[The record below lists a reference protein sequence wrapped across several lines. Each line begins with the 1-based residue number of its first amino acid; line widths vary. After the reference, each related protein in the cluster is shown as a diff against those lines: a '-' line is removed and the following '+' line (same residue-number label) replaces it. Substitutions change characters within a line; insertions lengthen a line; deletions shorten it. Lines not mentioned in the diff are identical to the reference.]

1 MPNRADMHIDK
12 ALTNISIKYMQ
23 PQAGFVSDIVFP
35 RVPVQKQSDRY
46 FVYKKEDWFR
56 DDAEERA
63 MGTESAGG
71 DYDIDN
77 TPTYFCKKYA
87 FHKDVFEE
95 DRANADS
102 PLTPDEDATEFVS
115 DKIMLNKENNF
126 VRNFFKAGVWAQ
138 DLKGADAADATEAT
152 KVVYW
157 DDYANSDP
165 ISDIS
170 TISTNMSEL
179 TGKRPN
185 TLTLGR
191 RAYDALKQHP
201 DFLDRI
207 KFTQKGVV
215 TTDLIAE
222 LLDIERV
229 LVADAIQNTAA
240 RGKEADMKFILGNHA
255 LLTYTT
261 NSPKLKTATA
271 GYTFVWTGLMGT
283 NAVGGRINRFA
294 MPHLGI
300 GTERIECEMAY
311 DMKVVAADMGA
322 FIQNVVKPA

>member
-1 MPNRADMHIDK
+1 MPNGTDIHIDK
-12 ALTNISIKYMQ
+12 ALTIISVKYMQ
-23 PQAGFVSDIVFP
+23 DTANFVADQVIPNVN
-35 RVPVQKQSDRY
+35 VQKQSDRY

-56 DDAEERA
+56 DDAQERA

-95 DRANADS
+95 DRANSDN
-102 PLTPDEDATEFVS
+102 PLTPDEDATEFVT
-115 DKIMLNKENNF
+115 DKILLNKENNF
-126 VRNFFKAGVWAQ
+126 VRNFFKAGIWGQ
-138 DLKGADAADATEAT
+138 DLEGAAEAADK
-152 KVVYW
+152 KVVFW
-157 DDYANSDP
+157 DDYANSVP
-165 ISDIS
+165 IGDIS
-170 TISTNMSEL
+170 KIATNMSEI

-185 TLTLGR
+185 VLTFGR
-191 RAYDALKQHP
+191 RVYDALKQHP

-222 LLDIERV
+222 LLDVEKV
-229 LVADAIQNTAA
+229 LVADAIQNIAPK
-240 RGKEADMKFILGNHA
+240 GQEANMKFILGDHA

-261 NSPKLKTATA
+261 NTPKLKTATA
-271 GYTFVWTGLMGT
+271 GYTFVWTGLMGS
-283 NAVGGRINRFA
+283 NALGGRINRFS

-300 GTERIECEMAY
+300 GTERIE
-311 DMKVVAADMGA
+311 
-322 FIQNVVKPA
+322 